1 MISKEYISKFKRRWF
16 SISTCW
22 YFSNSTCLEW
32 NTVFD
37 KGVNDIEKK
46 RQNSF
51 YLNLL
56 LVYKLGQISPKMC
69 WKRYRPSK
77 NFLKEILNLSVIICF
92 SLVQFFATLWTVA
105 RQAPLSMG
113 FSRQEYWSG
122 LPCPPPGDLPYTG
135 IKPKSPV
142 FPAFQVDSLPPVPPG
157 KPIIFLRMIFSILV
171 TELQNWCFNFVA
183 FYSFKCHML
192 VWTILSIYLNFYFKI
207 IHLPELD
214 LLLENSSLCTLV
226 SSAIKKV
233 YYLVL
238 LGMFHNKQFSVL
250 FYYESLN
257 IFRHCLENAFG
268 LSINKYWSITYF
280 SQVLCKYNKE
290 YKQSINYVSC
300 TTVTYNLKWPH
311 MNSTNYNRRQNVCC

>member
-1 MISKEYISKFKRRWF
+1 M
-16 SISTCW
+16 
-22 YFSNSTCLEW
+22 SNSLQHYGLWPTRLLCPWGLSRQES
-32 NTVFD
+32 
-37 KGVNDIEKK
+37 GVGCHA
-46 RQNSF
+46 
-51 YLNLL
+51 LL
-56 LVYKLGQISPKMC
+56 QGIFLPRDQTQVSCVSCIAGGFFTTSAT
-69 WKRYRPSK
+69 WEAH
-77 NFLKEILNLSVIICF
+77 NFLKN
-92 SLVQFFATLWTVA
+92 
-105 RQAPLSMG
+105 
-113 FSRQEYWSG
+113 
-122 LPCPPPGDLPYTG
+122 DLLYT
-135 IKPKSPV
+135 SNW
-142 FPAFQVDSLPPVPPG
+142 
-157 KPIIFLRMIFSILV
+157 V
-171 TELQNWCFNFVA
+171 TKWCFNFVA

-192 VWTILSIYLNFYFKI
+192 VWTISSIYLNFYFKI
-207 IHLPELD
+207 IHLSELD

-238 LGMFHNKQFSVL
+238 LGMFHDKQFSVL

-311 MNSTNYNRRQNVCC
+311 INSTNYNKRQNVHC